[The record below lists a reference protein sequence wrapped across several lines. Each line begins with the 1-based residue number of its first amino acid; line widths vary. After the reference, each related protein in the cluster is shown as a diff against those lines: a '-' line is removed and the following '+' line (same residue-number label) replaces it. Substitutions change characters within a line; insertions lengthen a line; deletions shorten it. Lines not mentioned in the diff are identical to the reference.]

1 MCVNDRKAGGKVK
14 LEEFKYVSAIQSNEQ
29 CTREVKRVQG
39 VERVEMSVGG
49 SETCY
54 DVWLGDCGTDKKT
67 GGRAEMKLLICLL
80 QMSNRGAA

>member
-39 VERVEMSVGG
+39 VERVEMSVGVVRPAMMYG
-49 SETCY
+49 
-54 DVWLGDCGTDKKT
+54 
-67 GGRAEMKLLICLL
+67 
-80 QMSNRGAA
+80 